1 LAVDPRRKH
10 EVLTVTPTAAEVVRE
25 LVAGSPVDD
34 DGGLRIAPGAPTPA
48 GTPLEVAVADS
59 PEVTDQTV
67 DEGGA
72 RVFVAADAA
81 EFLDDKVL
89 DARVDEGQLRFTITG
104 TEEDDTDSGPPGAF

>member
-1 LAVDPRRKH
+1 M
-10 EVLTVTPTAAEVVRE
+10 LTVTPTAAEVVRE

-34 DGGLRIAPGAPTPA
+34 DGGLRIAPGAATPA

-59 PEVTDQTV
+59 PEATDQTV

-89 DARVDEGQLRFTITG
+89 DAQVDEGQLRFTITG
-104 TEEDDTDSGPPGAF
+104 TEEGGDSNSGPPAGG

>member
-1 LAVDPRRKH
+1 M
-10 EVLTVTPTAAEVVRE
+10 LTVTPTAAEVVRE

-34 DGGLRIAPGAPTPA
+34 DGGLRIAPGAATPA

-59 PEVTDQTV
+59 PEETDQTV
-67 DEGGA
+67 VDESGA

-104 TEEDDTDSGPPGAF
+104 TEEGGDSNSGPPAGG